1 MFVCRFLEPD
11 TRDLCADDSCGVSS
25 KWRERHRYL
34 TEAIGRVLEDYSL
47 VKFAPLNIKDEESL
61 TSILFIVDNCI
72 QFGEDA
78 DVKMQDFDPPDD
90 EGSDDGFDEGR
101 S

>member
-1 MFVCRFLEPD
+1 M
-11 TRDLCADDSCGVSS
+11 CADDSFTVSS
-25 KWRERHRYL
+25 KWQERHRYL

-47 VKFAPLNIKDEESL
+47 VKFAPLNIKDEDSL

-72 QFGEDA
+72 QFGEDQ
-78 DVKMQDFDPPDD
+78 DVKVQDFDPPEED
-90 EGSDDGFDEGR
+90 EENDDGYDEGR